1 MDLRLL
7 PYPKGLVPLPEGW
20 MPSRDVILRLPPSL
34 ARANLPNPFLG
45 YLSGFLE
52 EMSRRTEWRWCAE
65 ESESSV
71 FSEGGGVWFTCVTDL
86 KPEEFSLR
94 IGPEGIRITA
104 GEPLGFRNSLC
115 CLRQIALQSHG
126 TFPGLSIEDHPSLGI
141 RGVLLDISRGR
152 VPTYEALTVLARKLA
167 DHRVNHL
174 QLYMERDY
182 SVFSP
187 PSSIDA
193 ENWITR
199 SEITEFDAYCEG
211 LGIDLVPSFSTIS
224 HLYDTFTSPAEE
236 DLRELDPDPGRP
248 FLWRD
253 RMKKHTLNLAS
264 DRAAGFVRARLASVL
279 PLFRSKRV
287 NVNCDEPFDMGRGKG
302 SELYDRLGGMEYAR
316 RMVRLATS
324 EAERLGKEP
333 MFYPDSFLETPD
345 VLAEFRD
352 GPRALCVTWDYQEDF
367 GEEASRGLSNAGIPF
382 LTQSGAQGWSRFV
395 HDYRSAFRNTG
406 SAARVALERGAGG
419 TIVSEWGDFGHVNPI
434 ACAFPVL
441 AYALAKAWDPRP
453 DGTSGEERDAAEA
466 VLESLC
472 AIEHGDDG
480 VSYAR
485 ILADCSGTDRL
496 YGWYH
501 EVLRAESAWFG
512 PEVRETVEER
522 VRELTPMDL
531 TAALERLD
539 RGALCMKDLIGRAC
553 MESRI
558 DMWEVLSAI
567 EGQACMISLARARL
581 AGVGADAGTD
591 AASRIRAFLD
601 GFPSTWLLR
610 NRPSESWRVV
620 SFLERTLKELQQE
633 YLES

>member
-1 MDLRLL
+1 
-7 PYPKGLVPLPEGW
+7 
-20 MPSRDVILRLPPSL
+20 
-34 ARANLPNPFLG
+34 
-45 YLSGFLE
+45 
-52 EMSRRTEWRWCAE
+52 
-65 ESESSV
+65 
-71 FSEGGGVWFTCVTDL
+71 
-86 KPEEFSLR
+86 
-94 IGPEGIRITA
+94 
-104 GEPLGFRNSLC
+104 
-115 CLRQIALQSHG
+115 
-126 TFPGLSIEDHPSLGI
+126 
-141 RGVLLDISRGR
+141 
-152 VPTYEALTVLARKLA
+152 
-167 DHRVNHL
+167 
-174 QLYMERDY
+174 
-182 SVFSP
+182 
-187 PSSIDA
+187 
-193 ENWITR
+193 
-199 SEITEFDAYCEG
+199 
-211 LGIDLVPSFSTIS
+211 
-224 HLYDTFTSPAEE
+224 
-236 DLRELDPDPGRP
+236 
-248 FLWRD
+248 
-253 RMKKHTLNLAS
+253 
-264 DRAAGFVRARLASVL
+264 
-279 PLFRSKRV
+279 
-287 NVNCDEPFDMGRGKG
+287 
-302 SELYDRLGGMEYAR
+302 
-316 RMVRLATS
+316 
-324 EAERLGKEP
+324 
-333 MFYPDSFLETPD
+333 
-345 VLAEFRD
+345 
-352 GPRALCVTWDYQEDF
+352 
-367 GEEASRGLSNAGIPF
+367 
-382 LTQSGAQGWSRFV
+382 
-395 HDYRSAFRNTG
+395 
-406 SAARVALERGAGG
+406 VALERGAGG